1 MAFWIFML
9 VICLIIPLS
18 MLVFGRLFMI
28 RPPKSINAAF
38 GDRTSMS
45 MKNRDTWDFAH
56 RLIGR
61 LWFRCGLV
69 LLPLS
74 VLPLLF
80 VIGRDT
86 QTVGKLGTVVVAAQ
100 LIPML
105 GSIFP
110 VEAALKR
117 TFDKNGARR

>member
-18 MLVFGRLFMI
+18 MLGFGRLFMT

-38 GDRTSMS
+38 GYRTTMS

-61 LWFRCGLV
+61 LWFWCGLV

-74 VLPLLF
+74 VVPLLF
-80 VIGRDT
+80 VIGRDAE
-86 QTVGKLGTVVVAAQ
+86 TVGKLGTVIEAVQ
-100 LIPML
+100 LIPL
-105 GSIFP
+105 IGSIFP

>member
-18 MLVFGRLFMI
+18 MLGFGRLFMT

-38 GDRTSMS
+38 GYRTTMS

-61 LWFRCGLV
+61 LWFWCGLV

-74 VLPLLF
+74 VVPLLF

-86 QTVGKLGTVVVAAQ
+86 ETVGKLGTIVEAVQ
-100 LIPML
+100 LIPL
-105 GSIFP
+105 IGSIFP

>member
-18 MLVFGRLFMI
+18 MLGFGRLFMI

-38 GDRTSMS
+38 GYRTAMS

-74 VLPLLF
+74 VVPLLF
-80 VIGRDT
+80 VIGRDAEA
-86 QTVGKLGTVVVAAQ
+86 VGRLGTIVAAVQ
-100 LIPML
+100 LILMM

-110 VEAALKR
+110 VEAALR
-117 TFDKNGARR
+117 RNFDKNGARR

>member
-1 MAFWIFML
+1 ML

-38 GDRTSMS
+38 GYRTSMS